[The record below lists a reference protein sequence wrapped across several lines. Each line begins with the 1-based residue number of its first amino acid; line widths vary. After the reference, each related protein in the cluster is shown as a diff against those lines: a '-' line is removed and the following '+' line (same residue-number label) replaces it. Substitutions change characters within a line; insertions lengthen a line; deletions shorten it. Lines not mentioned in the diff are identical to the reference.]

1 MAAGSGYLI
10 GLEDGGHQVEAL
22 DDWRPPRNVVGTM
35 AGQDAPMDRTDGR
48 RR

>member
-10 GLEDGGHQVEAL
+10 GLDDGGHQVEAL
-22 DDWRPPRNVVGTM
+22 GDWRPPRNVVGTM